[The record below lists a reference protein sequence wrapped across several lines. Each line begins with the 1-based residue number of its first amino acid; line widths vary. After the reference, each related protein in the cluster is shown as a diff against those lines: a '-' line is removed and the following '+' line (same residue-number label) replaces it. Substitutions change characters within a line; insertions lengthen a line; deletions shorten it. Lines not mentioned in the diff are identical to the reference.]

1 MERKYCFMFN
11 TKEEVMTE
19 VKGIIRKL
27 NNLEEEKRILS
38 NNREITR
45 SKGEKRSKIILFS
58 TIGLFFLCAFLGGVT
73 QIAFFGYAT
82 VLVAC
87 IGVIVFYLSTRF
99 IEMDDKGYIKAISN
113 KDQEITEQISKKE
126 ELNPKWRDFVIQ
138 ELCMR
143 FGITPTQFEYDL
155 TPILYQHP
163 ELKEWWME
171 QERIDVVIEALTRKY
186 KRTYNELEK
195 SDLEVENLK
204 LRNEGIAIDN
214 TQKKFWTCQFCGNM
228 NRADDMSCIKCGG
241 VRPSIE

>member
-1 MERKYCFMFN
+1 MFN